1 MGIETTGFV
10 DLVNDLNAM
19 ADQLYANDSHYGQAT
34 RFVLQYGAQ
43 PILTRMIA
51 NASSNPKPITHTLVN
66 SIKIGNVVKHRSGG
80 WSVQIGVRRGESGA
94 AYANPVEYGH
104 GGPHPAPA
112 HPFVRPAFDEGKE
125 EAYSRMKAVLSE
137 ALNARKK

>member
-10 DLVNDLNAM
+10 DLIGDLNAM
-19 ADQLYANDSHYGQAT
+19 ADALYADDHHYGRAT
-34 RFVLQYGAQ
+34 RFALQYGAQ
-43 PILTRMIA
+43 PILTKMIE
-51 NASSNPKPITHTLVN
+51 NASTNPKPISHTLVN

-125 EAYSRMKAVLSE
+125 EAYSRMTSVLTE